1 MSVTPAL
8 ETHATAKP
16 AGTGLLNL
24 AQLVASRP
32 ALALPSLFLTLIALA
47 TLWPALLTT
56 ADPLLADPLQA
67 QLPPSAEHWFGTDH
81 LGRDVFSRVVHGAR
95 YSVLIGFSAVAIG
108 AIAGSILGLFAGL
121 TRGVVDEAI
130 SRFLDVVS
138 SFPDLLLALVFISF
152 TGPGTVNLIFA
163 LGVAIIPRFAR
174 VVRAQTFVIAQ
185 SGYVE
190 QAKTFGLKRHIL
202 VLRHVLPH
210 AIAQVPILATIGLGT
225 AIISAAGLSFLG
237 MGPQPPAPEW
247 GAMLSEARNYLR
259 VAWWIGVW
267 PGLAITLTVISIS
280 ILGRRWQLAFEGR
293 RQS

>member
-1 MSVTPAL
+1 MSVFPVLDTQAQPSISGIASVARSAL
-8 ETHATAKP
+8 T
-16 AGTGLLNL
+16 
-24 AQLVASRP
+24 RP
-32 ALALPSLFLTLIALA
+32 SIAIPSLFLALVTIA
-47 TLWPALLTT
+47 TLWPGLLTS
-56 ADPLLADPLQA
+56 ADPLIADPLQA

-81 LGRDVFSRVVHGAR
+81 LGRDVFARVIHGAR
-95 YSVLIGFSAVAIG
+95 YSILIGFSAVAIG
-108 AIAGSILGLFAGL
+108 AIAGSILGLLAGL
-121 TRGVVDEAI
+121 SRGLIDEAI

-293 RQS
+293 RQA